1 MKTVAQFD
9 RPQLKAEGAVRW
21 SADPPGLDGIDRSG
35 SQGIVYLHAG
45 FLGQLSRSPTHPDT
59 VFLTES
65 DPANSPGLEAYL
77 SPRALTFFHRPL
89 GGDVCRYLATSVY
102 NLATCRTMTSP
113 VTLAKESRRPH
124 MPLSTFL
131 GGKGNVLT
139 AIASQKKAQMNT
151 SFNHPLFGIGNR
163 PKAGQNHLFS

>member
-1 MKTVAQFD
+1 MRASLLCPAGSIETVAQFD
-9 RPQLKAEGAVRW
+9 MPQLKTEGAVRW
-21 SADPPGLDGIDRSG
+21 SADSPGLDGTDRSG
-35 SQGIVYLHAG
+35 SQGI
-45 FLGQLSRSPTHPDT
+45 FLGELSRSPTHPDT

-89 GGDVCRYLATSVY
+89 RGDVCGYLATSVY

-124 MPLSTFL
+124 MPLSTSWE
-131 GGKGNVLT
+131 GKE
-139 AIASQKKAQMNT
+139 KC
-151 SFNHPLFGIGNR
+151 
-163 PKAGQNHLFS
+163 